1 MCLLNYFTTNSERIA
16 KHFWQNHSR
25 QFHEFHELWQNDLQI
40 SQQIITELKQKAKSM
55 EAQQMTD
62 TWTFVQLSLTR
73 HDQMNWAA
81 LGAAVGRE
89 LLIEAVLWKSFECL
103 CSSLKSGDKTS
114 TPAWPF
120 HSSGRAIVLQIT
132 DIVWGMFKERLKD
145 SLGMGGWR
153 SIVYYKNKPRN
164 EKRLMK
170 EKHGKRRLRNLY
182 HSTDILHVYNFKSS
196 GDLVCGFI
204 RLGAFYNSTHTQYKT
219 TVIVLSILDL
229 HLLQSC
235 IVSTRCN

>member
-145 SLGMGGWR
+145 SLGMGGMAFNSVLQKQAKKWKAAYEGKAR
-153 SIVYYKNKPRN
+153 
-164 EKRLMK
+164 EKK
-170 EKHGKRRLRNLY
+170 TKKFV
-182 HSTDILHVYNFKSS
+182 SLHW
-196 GDLVCGFI
+196 
-204 RLGAFYNSTHTQYKT
+204 HT
-219 TVIVLSILDL
+219 
-229 HLLQSC
+229 SC
-235 IVSTRCN
+235 L